1 MTRILSALLATLL
14 LAGCGGQPG
23 GLQQA
28 RVQVQADLP
37 VADAWN
43 LLSDFGLA
51 HNYVPG
57 LTRTEIVS
65 AQTGGIGAHRR
76 VYDADGDYLEE
87 TITAWQ
93 EGSGFTIRLH
103 EGDAAMAPFE
113 QVFFDYRLD
122 AAGGD
127 RTDIT
132 LSLRFAMPW
141 GDLGAWLGDTF
152 IRPAME
158 SELVQVAAG
167 MKAFYETG
175 RPASDADRERLAP
188 QVVISGD
195 AVAGP

>member
-1 MTRILSALLATLL
+1 MMRLLSALLAILL

-37 VADAWN
+37 VAEAWQ
-43 LLSDFGLA
+43 LLSDFSLA

-65 AQTGGIGAHRR
+65 AQTSGVGAHRR

-87 TITAWQ
+87 TITAWEQ
-93 EGSGFTIRLH
+93 GRGFTIRLH
-103 EGDAAMAPFE
+103 DGDAPMAPFE

-122 AAGGD
+122 GAGSD
-127 RTDIT
+127 STAIT

-141 GDLGAWLGDTF
+141 GGLGAWLGDTF
-152 IRPAME
+152 ILPAMT

-188 QVVISGD
+188 QVVVSGD
-195 AVAGP
+195 AVERP